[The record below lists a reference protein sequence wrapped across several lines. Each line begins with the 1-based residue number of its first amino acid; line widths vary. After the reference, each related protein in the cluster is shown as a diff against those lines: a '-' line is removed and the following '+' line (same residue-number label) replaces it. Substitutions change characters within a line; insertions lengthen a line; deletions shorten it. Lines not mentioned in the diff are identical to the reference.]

1 MTPLIRDAVKMVA
14 AIEGRANPGFKVT
27 DVAWFDASNAIKNY
41 PNANPTQLLLNPP
54 PFNKFIICAKAVT
67 QQTSSFMLLVIDD
80 GELAIVSGWALGQ
93 TKYEH
98 LKQFTYVRKDG
109 KLYNPEFENEKVL
122 DVTEA
127 SAAHKKHMSGLLAM
141 FYAGLQEG
149 SAVGYKASVK
159 NTYTNQRLRK
169 KGKPL
174 QYDWTTVTIEP
185 PKPKGESQGG
195 THASPR
201 LHDRRGHWRNTRS
214 GKRVWVKQCKVGDP
228 SRGSVFHDYRFKQ
241 TKEKM
246 NECL

>member
-1 MTPLIRDAVKMVA
+1 MVM
-14 AIEGRANPGFKVT
+14 AIEARDHAGFGVT

-67 QQTSSFMLLVIDD
+67 KSTASFMLLVIDD

-109 KLYNPEFENEKVL
+109 KLYNPEFEDKEIL
-122 DVTEA
+122 DATQA
-127 SAAHKKHMSGLLAM
+127 SPASKKHMSGLLAM

-159 NTYTNQRLRK
+159 NTYTNRRLK
-169 KGKPL
+169 QKGKPL
-174 QYDWTTVTIEP
+174 QYDWTTVTINESR
-185 PKPKGESQGG
+185 PKGESLGG

-201 LHDRRGHWRNTRS
+201 LHDRRGHWRNMRN
-214 GKRVWVKQCKVGDP
+214 GKRVWIKQCKVGDP
-228 SRGSVFHDYRFKQ
+228 SRGSVFHDYQFNQ
-241 TKEKM
+241 GGSV
-246 NECL
+246 